1 MNQEELRDLL
11 QRYQEGVCTPEEK
24 RVVEDWYDVLGHER
38 ELAIGKEEKEVIQ
51 AALWERIARDTFEAQ
66 DMSPPASG
74 WRTPIRWAAAAAI
87 AAGLGLGAQQWL
99 SATHTAPELATAN
112 RPTLDPDA
120 PQWMVYA
127 NHTGKAQ
134 RITLPDSSHVLV
146 SAEGELKY
154 PGQFQAERRIV
165 HLKGEAFFEVTHD
178 ATRPFLV
185 YTNKVVTTVLGTS
198 FVVKAPVGQQ
208 AVVVQVRTGKVR
220 VTPRAETEAT
230 EAQIPGSIVVL
241 PNQQAVYTP
250 AQHQLQRQLVAQPA
264 LLAPQPFVFDDRPVA
279 EVLAALEV
287 AYGVPIVYDAPSLA
301 GCTVNLSLRNGS
313 LYGKLDVLCKMLDAS
328 YEKKNTQIV
337 FHSKGCQSR

>member
-1 MNQEELRDLL
+1 MNQSELRDLL
-11 QRYQEGVCTPEEK
+11 QRYQEGACTPEEK

-51 AALWERIARDTFEAQ
+51 AALWQRIAHDTFEAQ
-66 DMSPPASG
+66 DMSPPASV
-74 WRTPIRWAAAAAI
+74 WRTPIRWAAAAAL
-87 AAGLGLGAQQWL
+87 AAGLGLGAQQLL
-99 SATHTAPELATAN
+99 SAEHPGMPAASAD

-127 NHTGKAQ
+127 NHTANAH
-134 RITLPDSSHVLV
+134 RLTLPDSSQVLV
-146 SAEGELKY
+146 SPKSELKY
-154 PGQFQAERRIV
+154 PGRFQGERRIV

-208 AVVVQVRTGKVR
+208 QVVVQVRTGKVR

-230 EAQIPGSIVVL
+230 EAQVPGSIVVL

-250 AQHQLQRQLVAQPA
+250 AQHQLQRKLVPQPA

-279 EVLAALEV
+279 EVLNALEV
-287 AYGVPIVYDAPSLA
+287 AYGVHIVYDAPSLA
-301 GCTVNLSLRNGS
+301 NCTVHLALRNES
-313 LYGKLDVLCKMLDAS
+313 LYGKLDILCKMLNAS
-328 YEKKNTQIV
+328 YEQKDAQII
-337 FHSKGCQSR
+337 FHSKGC